1 MGDLIKI
8 VGVQYA
14 VNSNHVKGED
24 MTAQEQQKTIEFLT
38 MLDRKHPYVSVKP
51 EPTNETDEEAFV
63 ARFASRKAGYVRNR
77 EEYKSLAQAA
87 LTTSGR
93 GYFRAR
99 VKEVI
104 ISAEGYF
111 FVEAETDST
120 PIVPILHKD
129 HWKEWEPPLPL
140 FPMTEEFLC
149 VEDATMMMIDILRHE
164 TLTSDEE
171 EELQEYT
178 ETLITMG
185 KYALWYEAKEG
196 IENVIKAMEA
206 KKGDKMRYMA
216 NELEHLLSG
225 LCNEGRQK
233 KLRKSWLPHLLST
246 HEAERAWH
254 DWLHLKGADCHKPDN
269 LKAKETLIQVGE
281 MKGQYRFIL
290 GTELYNKL
298 SESKVIKEAAIR
310 SGVSVGVMQ
319 VCWDA
324 AGEVIKAWCT
334 EGHSVAVPGL
344 GTMRFGVR
352 AKSVPTVGE
361 VATSLITNRRVIFT
375 PSVDIK
381 RELQETSIQITC
393 YDRNGKV
400 VKNVTSDDK
409 GDVEDPDNTPGGG
422 GSDNTPGGGNT
433 EGGGTTGGNEG
444 DGLE

>member
-1 MGDLIKI
+1 
-8 VGVQYA
+8 
-14 VNSNHVKGED
+14 
-24 MTAQEQQKTIEFLT
+24 
-38 MLDRKHPYVSVKP
+38 
-51 EPTNETDEEAFV
+51 
-63 ARFASRKAGYVRNR
+63 
-77 EEYKSLAQAA
+77 
-87 LTTSGR
+87 
-93 GYFRAR
+93 
-99 VKEVI
+99 
-104 ISAEGYF
+104 
-111 FVEAETDST
+111 
-120 PIVPILHKD
+120 
-129 HWKEWEPPLPL
+129 
-140 FPMTEEFLC
+140 
-149 VEDATMMMIDILRHE
+149 
-164 TLTSDEE
+164 
-171 EELQEYT
+171 
-178 ETLITMG
+178 
-185 KYALWYEAKEG
+185 
-196 IENVIKAMEA
+196 
-206 KKGDKMRYMA
+206 MA
-216 NELEHLLSG
+216 I
-225 LCNEGRQK
+225 
-233 KLRKSWLPHLLST
+233 
-246 HEAERAWH
+246 
-254 DWLHLKGADCHKPDN
+254 N

-409 GDVEDPDNTPGGG
+409 GDVEDGVSRVPRYSGYSLSVSLFKYGALTLCGRPSHAVLLDSSDRDASPNPG
-422 GSDNTPGGGNT
+422 
-433 EGGGTTGGNEG
+433 E
-444 DGLE
+444 

>member
-1 MGDLIKI
+1 
-8 VGVQYA
+8 
-14 VNSNHVKGED
+14 
-24 MTAQEQQKTIEFLT
+24 
-38 MLDRKHPYVSVKP
+38 
-51 EPTNETDEEAFV
+51 
-63 ARFASRKAGYVRNR
+63 
-77 EEYKSLAQAA
+77 
-87 LTTSGR
+87 
-93 GYFRAR
+93 
-99 VKEVI
+99 
-104 ISAEGYF
+104 
-111 FVEAETDST
+111 
-120 PIVPILHKD
+120 
-129 HWKEWEPPLPL
+129 
-140 FPMTEEFLC
+140 
-149 VEDATMMMIDILRHE
+149 
-164 TLTSDEE
+164 
-171 EELQEYT
+171 
-178 ETLITMG
+178 
-185 KYALWYEAKEG
+185 
-196 IENVIKAMEA
+196 
-206 KKGDKMRYMA
+206 MA
-216 NELEHLLSG
+216 I
-225 LCNEGRQK
+225 
-233 KLRKSWLPHLLST
+233 
-246 HEAERAWH
+246 
-254 DWLHLKGADCHKPDN
+254 N

-298 SESKVIKEAAIR
+298 SESK
-310 SGVSVGVMQ
+310 
-319 VCWDA
+319 
-324 AGEVIKAWCT
+324 VIKAWCT